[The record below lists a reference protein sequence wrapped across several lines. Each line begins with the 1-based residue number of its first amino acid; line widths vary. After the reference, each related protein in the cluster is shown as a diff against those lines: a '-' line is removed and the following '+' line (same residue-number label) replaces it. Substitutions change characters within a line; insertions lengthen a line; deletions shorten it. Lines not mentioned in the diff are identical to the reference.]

1 MDLRRSLRRLALAL
15 ALAGAPLLATA
26 PTAVAAAP
34 AKKPASKKPAAKKPA
49 PKPVRPASRASA
61 GPTAVDDEAEFE
73 GDLDG
78 DLDGAPAGDRESELA
93 AIEAEILAEIAAG
106 KHPPDA
112 PLELEPAPAPDDDAP
127 RWVTHAVIA
136 GETVDAIAA
145 RYAVPAKSLARW
157 NKLDPK
163 KALRPGKELRVHA
176 VRPPP
181 PRERVDYTI
190 AKGDTWEGIA
200 AAHGVTEREL
210 RLWNKPKKGKDGK
223 VPKAALRAGERL
235 AIWAEPHAAGPATPA
250 RALAGRV
257 RANAFSIGA
266 PNRGRLVNGV
276 ELPELPSLYTR
287 RQPEK
292 SYGSSHT
299 VRTLILAIAQF
310 RREVRFDGE
319 IVIGALSLPRGG
331 RFRPH
336 RSHQSGRDID
346 IRLPA
351 LPHVHH
357 PGAPTAAEVDWKA
370 AWRLLEAFVATGQ
383 VQYIFLD
390 HGHQKR
396 LYKAARAA
404 GVPQERLAE
413 VLQWP
418 REPGANVGVVRHSP
432 GHKDHF
438 HVRVKCGPGERQCD
452 PGR

>member
-1 MDLRRSLRRLALAL
+1 MDLRRSLRRVALAL
-15 ALAGAPLLATA
+15 ALAGAPAL
-26 PTAVAAAP
+26 AAAP
-34 AKKPASKKPAAKKPA
+34 PAAAAATTKKPAAA
-49 PKPVRPASRASA
+49 PVRPATRASA
-61 GPTAVDDEAEFE
+61 GPTALDDEGEFE
-73 GDLDG
+73 GDPEG
-78 DLDGAPAGDRESELA
+78 EFEGAPAGDRESELA

-106 KHPPDA
+106 KHPAEA
-112 PLELEPAPAPDDDAP
+112 PFEPEPAPAPEDDHP

-145 RYAVPAKSLARW
+145 RDAVPAKSLARW
-157 NKLDPK
+157 NKIDPK
-163 KALRPGKELRVHA
+163 KPLRPGKELRVQA

-200 AAHGVTEREL
+200 AAHGVTERDL

-223 VPKAALRAGERL
+223 APKAVLRAGERL
-235 AIWAEPHAAGPATPA
+235 AIWAEPHAAGPTPPG

-276 ELPELPSLYTR
+276 ELPELPELYTR

-299 VRTLILAIAQF
+299 VRTLILAIADF
-310 RREVRFDGE
+310 RREVRFDGD
-319 IVIGALSLPRGG
+319 IVIGALSLRRGG

-370 AWRLLEAFVATGQ
+370 AWRLFEAFVETGQ

-404 GVPQERLAE
+404 GVPKERLAE

-438 HVRVKCGPGERQCD
+438 HVRVKCGPGEKQCD